1 MLSGQQ
7 AEDDAGQYSTAGQRY
22 CVGIVGAG
30 SVGCY
35 LGAYL
40 CQDSALDVKFFG
52 RETMALELAANG
64 LSATSCDQQT
74 YFAQPVA
81 FYNSLNSLIECDVVL
96 LTVKAPA
103 LVPMLTQLKRF
114 LRPEVP
120 VVAMQNGIG
129 IGEMLTQDLVNPIL
143 RALVSFNVVKT
154 RAGQFHRATTANIVW
169 QQSQHAAV
177 NYIISVF
184 NYLQLPVQLTT
195 DIPAFEYGK
204 LLLNLNNAL
213 NAISNVSLKQQLLD
227 ADSRLL
233 LAMAMQEWLA
243 ICKKA
248 NISPVPYT
256 RLPNALLP
264 WLLRLPTIVFCRIF
278 QHMAATLLAMDDQ
291 TRSSMWDDIQAKK
304 RTEIMFL
311 NGAVVRMG
319 QLYQLPTP
327 VNTLLVEQI
336 KRLESS
342 GATPLS
348 IGEILQQVKHNS

>member
-1 MLSGQQ
+1 MLSEQ
-7 AEDDAGQYSTAGQRY
+7 AKDAGRHSTAGQRY
-22 CVGIVGAG
+22 CIGIVGAG
-30 SVGCY
+30 SIGCY
-35 LGAYL
+35 LGAHL
-40 CQDSALDVKFFG
+40 CQDNALEVKFFG

-64 LSATSCDQQT
+64 LSATSCDHQA

-81 FYNSLNSLIECDVVL
+81 FYSSLNSLIECDVVL

-129 IGEMLTQDLVNPIL
+129 IGEMLTQDLANPVL
-143 RALVSFNVVKT
+143 RAIVPFNVIKN
-154 RAGQFHRATTANIVW
+154 RAGQFHRATAGNIVW

-177 NYIISVF
+177 NYVISVF
-184 NYLQLPVQLTT
+184 NHLQLPVQLTT
-195 DIPAFEYGK
+195 DITAAEYGK

-213 NAISNVSLKQQLLD
+213 NAISNVPLKQQLLD
-227 ADSRLL
+227 ADCRLL
-233 LAMAMQEWLA
+233 LALAMQEWLS

-256 RLPNALLP
+256 RLPNAMLP
-264 WLLRLPTIVFCRIF
+264 WLLRLPTILFRRI
-278 QHMAATLLAMDDQ
+278 AAKMLAMDEQ
-291 TRSSMWDDIQAKK
+291 ARSSMWDDIQAKK

-336 KRLESS
+336 KRLES
-342 GATPLS
+342 GEAEPLS
-348 IGEILQQVKHNS
+348 ISEILQQVKLES